1 MPVDTDFKL
10 TPETLEALRR
20 VTAASPSEIKLTRYE
35 PCLCGKLLDVAQWE
49 RKWHSGRF
57 HKSQMIERGIN
68 YTDLVC
74 EDCRK
79 EWHNWPRIVCL
90 GCRSLM
96 GFYKPGKQATGFE
109 FEKGRHYHI
118 LDCPRCNPTR
128 RSTPVLEHEQ
138 FCRAHGIKTTTN
150 YDLLQEIE
158 QKILQ
163 AEDTAARLRAEYE
176 SSVKQP

>member
-1 MPVDTDFKL
+1 MLDT
-10 TPETLEALRR
+10 LRR
-20 VTAASPSEIKLTRYE
+20 VSAESPSNLKLTRYE
-35 PCLCGKLLDVAQWE
+35 PCLCGKLLDVLEWE

-57 HKSQMIERGIN
+57 IGGKMVAKGIN

-74 EDCRK
+74 GDCRVNFK
-79 EWHNWPRIVCL
+79 GWPRIVCL

-109 FEKGRHYHI
+109 FEKDRHYHI
-118 LDCPRCNPTR
+118 LECPRCNPAS
-128 RSTPVLEHEQ
+128 RSTPVIEHES
-138 FCRAHGIKTTTN
+138 FCKAHGIKTETS

-163 AEDTAARLRAEYE
+163 AEETADKLRLEYE
-176 SSVKQP
+176 ASKSQP